1 MVEEFGLLCIDTS
14 KTWYTDDPFILVNQ
28 ANQVYYLNDIKR
40 GGHWKVVQKVQHREI
55 YEVTE
60 IDEVSE
66 EIESGNNF
74 NIETNQEISSNEA
87 TSVVGDD
94 LEIAQLCRL
103 DVEDQH
109 INMSNVQVELTR
121 DAQSFL
127 NDEDEDT
134 EIDSEADDQISL
146 SDVDIMPPKRI
157 EHLPVMQTPTDGS
170 SSSNGLP
177 LRRETRGTHSDRLRR
192 QISAQGR
199 LPITFRQSDGH
210 PIGPNAAS
218 FMTELGLSVKKFAPL
233 QVKSWKHVPADNK
246 RMIYDRLSAAF
257 DINFQEGASSVIKE
271 TDRLMSSR
279 YRDNRTKMHNHYKK
293 LSHLPPAERRQHILI
308 EFCETQDDWD
318 YMCALF
324 ESELFQTDQLQRKDR
339 ITVFNETHYSSSKG
353 WIDETAKTAYDD
365 MVRLRDEC
373 IQTQNPEEV
382 INVVEIANT
391 VCDQVLDTRSRYIR
405 GLGSAPKPVRSTSS
419 DATSSIRSTNTAL
432 REKLESTQEELANTK
447 VQLASTQDEL
457 ASMKSR
463 QDKFEQI
470 LNRLAPGALDS
481 LIHDSSSV
489 PPPPT
494 HS

>member
-1 MVEEFGLLCIDTS
+1 MVEELGLLCIDTS
-14 KTWYTDDPFILVNQ
+14 KTWYTDDPFILANQ

-87 TSVVGDD
+87 TSIVGDD
-94 LEIAQLCRL
+94 LEIAQLYRL

-109 INMSNVQVELTR
+109 INMSDVQVEPPR

-146 SDVDIMPPKRI
+146 SDDDIMPPKRI

-177 LRRETRGTHSDRLRR
+177 LHRETRGTHSDRLRC
-192 QISAQGR
+192 QISTQGR
-199 LPITFRQSDGH
+199 LPITFRHSDGH

-218 FMTELGLSVKKFAPL
+218 FMTELGLSAT
-233 QVKSWKHVPADNK
+233 
-246 RMIYDRLSAAF
+246 F

-279 YRDNRTKMHNHYKK
+279 YRDNRTKMHNQYKK
-293 LSHLPPAERRQHILI
+293 LSHLPPAERRQHIPI

-318 YMCALF
+318 YMCTLF
-324 ESELFQTDQLQRKDR
+324 ESEAF
-339 ITVFNETHYSSSKG
+339 
-353 WIDETAKTAYDD
+353 
-365 MVRLRDEC
+365 
-373 IQTQNPEEV
+373 
-382 INVVEIANT
+382 
-391 VCDQVLDTRSRYIR
+391 QVLGTRSEYIR
-405 GLGSAPKPVRSTSS
+405 GLGSGSKLVRSTSS
-419 DATSSIRSTNTAL
+419 DATSSIRSTNTTL

-470 LNRLAPGALDS
+470 LNRLAPEALDS